1 MCDFMYICV
10 KHAPCIGVCTCLLWS
25 LCLWSYLY
33 TCVWLCLCVG
43 GFLACNFVRLMC
55 LGMHMCVC
63 AYINAAHE
71 ETCTNVCTYA
81 CTYICSLER
90 SHTWLTLLPNHP
102 RWQLARIHMNTFI
115 HVFTCTHSCTCSH
128 TCTRS
133 NMCTQA
139 WLHRCVNIYACS
151 CVYVYTCMHMC
162 ASMHMSVYR
171 PQSKSMHIV
180 YAYLCTCRVC
190 MRVCVYGLGFVC

>member
-1 MCDFMYICV
+1 MCIRLYCFKYPCMHSNLNVRVFRIGTRMYVCFYAYACMCAFMYICV
-10 KHAPCIGVCTCLLWS
+10 KHAPCIGVCACWLWS

-102 RWQLARIHMNTFI
+102 R
-115 HVFTCTHSCTCSH
+115 
-128 TCTRS
+128 
-133 NMCTQA
+133 
-139 WLHRCVNIYACS
+139 
-151 CVYVYTCMHMC
+151 
-162 ASMHMSVYR
+162 
-171 PQSKSMHIV
+171 
-180 YAYLCTCRVC
+180 
-190 MRVCVYGLGFVC
+190 